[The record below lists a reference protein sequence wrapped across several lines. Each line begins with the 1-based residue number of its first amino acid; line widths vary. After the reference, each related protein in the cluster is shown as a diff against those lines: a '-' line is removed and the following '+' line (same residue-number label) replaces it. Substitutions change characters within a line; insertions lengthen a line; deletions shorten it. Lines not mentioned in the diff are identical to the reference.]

1 MKRLIANKIQLLPKF
16 ALANLIKWMAL
27 FSILN
32 QAIEFEGESAQTYSN
47 VGAQRRVL
55 KNSFASFKSENSTK
69 QTTWSRLNNFHI
81 RNFIKV
87 IIGDFLTINLNY
99 NRLKPRAFAP

>member
-1 MKRLIANKIQLLPKF
+1 MKRLSAKKIPKNLKSYRECRDSFAFEAIQLLPKF
-16 ALANLIKWMAL
+16 ALANLIKWMVL

-55 KNSFASFKSENSTK
+55 KNSFASFKSGHSTK
-69 QTTWSRLNNFHI
+69 
-81 RNFIKV
+81 
-87 IIGDFLTINLNY
+87 
-99 NRLKPRAFAP
+99 